1 MCSGPVPQLGSS
13 ELTFMS
19 SEISAED
26 KYYKHVSLQITYIL
40 LKLNGNILIR

>member
-1 MCSGPVPQLGSS
+1 MCSGPVLQLGSS

-26 KYYKHVSLQITYIL
+26 KYYKHVNLQITNIL
-40 LKLNGNILIR
+40 PRLNGNISIS